1 MNKKLIGFVILAL
14 VVGFVVGSFSKDSVF
29 GAGNP
34 NRFPNGYID
43 DGYGYYVN
51 GVAVIDASKNIT
63 ANSITVTTTSTMSG
77 AAILSGSVKISSTA
91 SSTLQI
97 GSTTSGVGTGCLV
110 LGDSS
115 GATSSPVYITATGT
129 TISATTT
136 KPAICR

>member
-51 GVAVIDASKNIT
+51 GVAVIDGSKNIT

-77 AAILSGSVKISSTA
+77 AAVLSGSVKISSTA